1 MQECKE
7 ELEVVKL
14 VIYEGIDYGKFLID
28 DEIFDDEVKVL
39 IKKDVNDME
48 YNLDKMEKDNVDEQG
63 R

>member
-1 MQECKE
+1 M
-7 ELEVVKL
+7 EVVKL

-48 YNLDKMEKDNVDEQG
+48 YNLDKMEKDNVDE
-63 R
+63 